1 MPIIVDKEEKRR
13 NIALSCRE
21 LLLEYGIKNIT
32 ISQIAQ
38 TAGVGKGTVY
48 EYFSNKEDIVFEII
62 SSFIEEYDDRLRE
75 VAQSD
80 ISTKEK
86 LLSFYFL
93 FTKDEDAKKQL
104 RAYQEFLAIALTEPT
119 EQMVA
124 FSQACSQSINA
135 ISRAVMQEA
144 VDRGELKPE
153 AVALAHHLAIY
164 HAGLIVEERNSAI
177 DALPEAKDLLTIL
190 FTLMEI
196 HQ

>member
-62 SSFIEEYDDRLRE
+62 SSFIEEYEDRLRE

-93 FTKDEDAKKQL
+93 FTEDEDAKKQL

>member
-62 SSFIEEYDDRLRE
+62 SSFIEEYEDRLRE

-86 LLSFYFL
+86 LLSLYFL
-93 FTKDEDAKKQL
+93 FTEDEDAKKQL

-153 AVALAHHLAIY
+153 AVALAHHLTIY

>member
-1 MPIIVDKEEKRR
+1 
-13 NIALSCRE
+13 
-21 LLLEYGIKNIT
+21 
-32 ISQIAQ
+32 
-38 TAGVGKGTVY
+38 
-48 EYFSNKEDIVFEII
+48 
-62 SSFIEEYDDRLRE
+62 
-75 VAQSD
+75 
-80 ISTKEK
+80 
-86 LLSFYFL
+86 
-93 FTKDEDAKKQL
+93 
-104 RAYQEFLAIALTEPT
+104 
-119 EQMVA
+119 MVA